1 MNILDQWISDIW
13 TVDIHNEKILLLL
26 NVGNGGMG
34 WLLIVIR
41 LSQVIPPLRFA
52 PASVWLQISTCFCF
66 FGWEMV
72 QHHCLRFLL
81 IGGGIFE
88 IYKKKLD
95 HGYVYWLIVGYI
107 DNHWHIL
114 TTLTCNWHNVQKWSW
129 HLTEM
134 AFVEWGTPAKTNQ
147 FPRKFAIPMML
158 GSPIL

>member
-52 PASVWLQISTCFCF
+52 PASVWLQISTCFF
-66 FGWEMV
+66 FW
-72 QHHCLRFLL
+72 LRNGPTSLFTVFADRWRYHWNLQ
-81 IGGGIFE
+81 
-88 IYKKKLD
+88 KKLD